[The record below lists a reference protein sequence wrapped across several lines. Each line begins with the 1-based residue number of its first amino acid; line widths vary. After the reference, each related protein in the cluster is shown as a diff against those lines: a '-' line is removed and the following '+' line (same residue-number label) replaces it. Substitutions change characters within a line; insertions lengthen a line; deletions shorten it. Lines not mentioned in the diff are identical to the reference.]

1 MKICAHSVPAALPGD
16 LQAIINSF
24 DQYFSIAIKGTRQA
38 YPFKKLH
45 CLTLLQKG
53 FLKIAGKEFSGPAPH
68 QFSFA
73 F

>member
-1 MKICAHSVPAALPGD
+1 MCAHSVPAVHPED
-16 LQAIINSF
+16 LQTTINSF
-24 DQYFSIAIKGTRQA
+24 NQYFSIAIKGTRQA

-68 QFSFA
+68 QFSSA